1 MHSFYKTIGK
11 ILLPEDI
18 KAKERK
24 DVLIKAL
31 GKNNKRYTSPEFNY
45 SNAIEIGI
53 EFPITNKERAP
64 QPYFFYKI
72 SKKGDGVSS
81 GFYASLRNENMEQ
94 FKLLIDL
101 ANDERYKTTFIKGF
115 ELNDVFA
122 ISFLERINSEQRF
135 NREQL
140 TLIFKGLYDYV
151 KHPGEDNP
159 TNKTINLSVL
169 MEQNFYEAEEAF
181 LKENGYP
188 NISSLESV
196 YNQHIGIR
204 EDELKY
210 REWLYSYYTPD
221 KTRNWKV
228 DKPSLELLSKIEP
241 SLKSQGGLFKKIFEK
256 KQDLDLSLEF

>member
-1 MHSFYKTIGK
+1 MHSFYKTVGK

-31 GKNNKRYTSPEFNY
+31 SKNNKRYTAPEFNC

-81 GFYASLRNENMEQ
+81 DFYASLRNENIEQ
-94 FKLLIDL
+94 FKLLVDL
-101 ANDERYKTTFIKGF
+101 ANDERYKTSFIKGF
-115 ELNDVFA
+115 ELNDIFA

-151 KHPGEDNP
+151 KHSDEDISS
-159 TNKTINLSVL
+159 NKAIELSLL
-169 MEQNFYEAEEAF
+169 MERNFYEAEEAL

-196 YNQHIGIR
+196 YNQHIGFR
-204 EDELKY
+204 DDELKY
-210 REWLYSYYTPD
+210 REWLYTYYTPG
-221 KTRNWKV
+221 KTRNGNV
-228 DKPSLELLSKIEP
+228 DKPNLELFSEIDPALR
-241 SLKSQGGLFKKIFEK
+241 SQGGLFKKIFEK

>member
-31 GKNNKRYTSPEFNY
+31 GKNNKRYTSPEFNC

-53 EFPITNKERAP
+53 EFPVTNKERAP

-81 GFYASLRNENMEQ
+81 DFYASLRNENIEQ
-94 FKLLIDL
+94 FKLLVDL

-115 ELNDVFA
+115 ELNDIFA
-122 ISFLERINSEQRF
+122 ISFLERINSAQRF

-140 TLIFKGLYDYV
+140 TLIFKGLHDYV
-151 KHPGEDNP
+151 KHPDEDIP
-159 TNKTINLSVL
+159 ANKTINLSVL
-169 MEQNFYEAEEAF
+169 LERNFYEAEEAL

-196 YNQHIGIR
+196 YNQHIGFR
-204 EDELKY
+204 EDEL
-210 REWLYSYYTPD
+210 
-221 KTRNWKV
+221 
-228 DKPSLELLSKIEP
+228 
-241 SLKSQGGLFKKIFEK
+241 
-256 KQDLDLSLEF
+256 

>member
-1 MHSFYKTIGK
+1 MHSFFKTIGK

-31 GKNNKRYTSPEFNY
+31 GKNNKRYTSPEFNH
-45 SNAIEIGI
+45 SNAVEIGI

-81 GFYASLRNENMEQ
+81 DFYASLRNENIEQ
-94 FKLLIDL
+94 FKLLVDL

-115 ELNDVFA
+115 ELNDIFA

-151 KHPGEDNP
+151 KHPDEDISS
-159 TNKTINLSVL
+159 NKAIELSLL
-169 MEQNFYEAEEAF
+169 MERNVYESEEAL

-188 NISSLESV
+188 DISELESV
-196 YNQHIGIR
+196 YNQHVGFR

-210 REWLYSYYTPD
+210 REWLYTYYTPG
-221 KTRNWKV
+221 KTRNGNV
-228 DKPSLELLSKIEP
+228 DKPSLELFSEIYPPSDRKAVYLKRFLRKSKI
-241 SLKSQGGLFKKIFEK
+241 
-256 KQDLDLSLEF
+256 